1 MHRGGQIK
9 TVPIHRT
16 IHAILKTI
24 HPLTNGNVDFHR
36 RVAWLFTYPR
46 ATNPRTTLRLPGVL
60 RLIRPTYISIIF
72 HYSVVNVHRILPAFY
87 SARRC
92 NGPCNTLLLF
102 FRRQLFPLLH
112 NSDKIRVPLTVLF
125 NLCVVLFNQLVPI
138 HMQSIKKI
146 PGDLKDL
153 CTNWC

>member
-36 RVAWLFTYPR
+36 RVVWLFTYPR
-46 ATNPRTTLRLPGVL
+46 ATNPGRTLRLPRVL
-60 RLIRPTYISIIF
+60 RLIRPAYI
-72 HYSVVNVHRILPAFY
+72 
-87 SARRC
+87 
-92 NGPCNTLLLF
+92 
-102 FRRQLFPLLH
+102 
-112 NSDKIRVPLTVLF
+112 SDKILVLLTILFHLRVI
-125 NLCVVLFNQLVPI
+125 LFNQFVPI
-138 HMQSIKKI
+138 CMQNIKKI

>member
-1 MHRGGQIK
+1 MHGGGQIK

-46 ATNPRTTLRLPGVL
+46 ATNPRTTLRLSRVL
-60 RLIRPTYISIIF
+60 RLIRPTYIFIIF
-72 HYSVVNVHRILPAFY
+72 HDSVVNINRILPAFY

-92 NGPCNTLLLF
+92 NRPRNTLLLF
-102 FRRQLFPLLH
+102 FRRQLFPLFH
-112 NSDKIRVPLTVLF
+112 DSDKILVLLTILF

-138 HMQSIKKI
+138 RMQSIKKI

-153 CTNWC
+153 CTHRC